1 MPDQCETYLTIE
13 GPDKK
18 VREVVEFLSNKN
30 SVNNPFASMVN
41 YAFKSE
47 EPIES
52 ISEKMYGFHE
62 SVPAFGTTDWGLKV
76 TKATIYFTVTWGPP
90 IDIFLELSKKFN
102 DVGFLLDIDS
112 TWELY
117 YGKIYFLNGVCY
129 YANYKSIFYD
139 IEEFDIKLNIN
150 GNWEYMSMD
159 NTKGLLVPI
168 ERLRPLTDFFIK
180 ANPEEM
186 PKLLKFLPSY
196 LEKYDGLEPE
206 EYLPDNYIP
215 KFYNN
220 QNQNYENSND

>member
-18 VREVVEFLSNKN
+18 VREVVEFLSNIN
-30 SVNNPFASMVN
+30 LVNNPFASMVN
-41 YAFKSE
+41 DAFKSE
-47 EPIES
+47 ETIEN
-52 ISEKMYGFHE
+52 ISEKIYGFHE
-62 SVPAFGTTDWGLKV
+62 SAPAFGTTHWGLKV

-117 YGKIYFLNGVCY
+117 YGKVYFLNGVCY
-129 YANYKSIFYD
+129 YANYKTIFYD

-220 QNQNYENSND
+220 QN